1 MYVKR
6 AITAYQTTVSTTT
19 PMLDTMIELLN
30 EMGNVLQSMQNEIK
44 QQPTI
49 ELSDP
54 LKKLQYALFE
64 LMAVVDHQTEEGERL
79 FLLYVLLNQ
88 TLVSVQLYKRYEL
101 LPEIYEQVNLLSE
114 AWTEVRQHQR
124 LQRYQTD
131 TV

>member
-1 MYVKR
+1 MYLKR
-6 AITAYQTTVSTTT
+6 AIDAYQTTVSTTT
-19 PMLDTMIELLN
+19 PMLDTMIELLD

-44 QQPTI
+44 QQENI
-49 ELSDP
+49 ELSDS

-79 FLLYVLLNQ
+79 FLLYVSLNQ
-88 TLVSVQLYKRYEL
+88 TLVAVQLHKQYEL
-101 LPEIYEQVNLLSE
+101 LPEIREQVKGLAE
-114 AWTEVRQHQR
+114 AWTEARQNQR